1 MTNITEK
8 AIRPIPVVK
17 DGNGKLIKNYTPK
30 DWFKKLNEELDEV
43 KIAVVNRAD
52 NLGSAAEIAEELQDL
67 ITVCTSMQEWLGFND
82 VQRGFLAKEIN
93 EKNRKRGYFEEG

>member
-8 AIRPIPVVK
+8 TIRPIPVVK
-17 DGNGKLIKNYTPK
+17 DGNGKLIKHYTPK
-30 DWFKKLNEELDEV
+30 DWFQKLNEELDEV

-93 EKNRKRGYFEEG
+93 EKNCKRGYFEED